1 MYASLGNSYQWNMM
15 NSSGTIMNRVAD
27 IIKNGQQISPEEINS
42 TLITIRNR
50 IRSPLM
56 TQIQEALKTERIV
69 MVFSEQI
76 RIPLYLPFLVIQTQ
90 KGHRYTG
97 VVFMNHCE
105 CSKGETEYNVDA
117 RKLKV
122 ALESCYLA
130 IRMVELDSVHN
141 TKLTSPD
148 IIRPATKIYAHTVI
162 ECINRKYSIKLDQ
175 TVFNQVMFMVSKFF
189 IGTTLGY
196 KPDSS
201 TIENFC
207 LYNCM
212 NPDLASIRIVADQFS
227 EDDMKDFGTFLT
239 KLVSI
244 PELKG
249 RIGNLNMSSFMQM
262 YVNLYNAPMT
272 LSLEVFPYLVF
283 NIISVLQSTYV
294 NNYHMLKNIIGDDGS
309 KLYGQL
315 ITILSE

>member
-15 NSSGTIMNRVAD
+15 NGSGTIMERVAD
-27 IIKNGQQISPEEINS
+27 MIKNGQQIKPEEINS

-50 IRSPLM
+50 IRSPLI
-56 TQIQEALKTERIV
+56 TQIQESLNTERIV
-69 MVFSEQI
+69 MLYSDQI
-76 RIPLYLPFLVIQTQ
+76 RIPLYLPFLVIQSSKT
-90 KGHRYTG
+90 RSYTG
-97 VVFMNHCE
+97 IVFMNHCE

-130 IRMVELDSVHN
+130 IRMVELDSAHN
-141 TKLTSPD
+141 TKLTSPA
-148 IIRPATKIYAHTVI
+148 IVRPATKIYAHTVV

-175 TVFNQVMFMVSKFF
+175 TIFNQVIYMVSRFF

-196 KPDSS
+196 NPDSS
-201 TIENFC
+201 TMENFC
-207 LYNCM
+207 LYNCT
-212 NPDLASIRIVADQFS
+212 NPDLASIRSVSDQFS
-227 EDDMKDFGTFLT
+227 EEDMKDFSTFLT

-244 PELKG
+244 QELKG
-249 RIGNLNMSSFMQM
+249 RIGKLNMSSFVQM

-283 NIISVLQSTYV
+283 NINSVLQSTYV

-309 KLYGQL
+309 KLYAQL